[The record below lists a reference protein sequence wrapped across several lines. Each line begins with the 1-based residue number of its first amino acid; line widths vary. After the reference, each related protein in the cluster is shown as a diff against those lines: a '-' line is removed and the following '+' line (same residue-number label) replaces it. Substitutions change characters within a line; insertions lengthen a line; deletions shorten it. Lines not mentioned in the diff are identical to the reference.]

1 MERQTLQ
8 AIIAFLQQYGLL
20 HGLLAGLVA
29 LIRGAY
35 EKDGLGKAIF
45 DAALCVVIASFV
57 WAMPGFEKLAEESPN
72 VGVIASIVIG
82 IIGANLIIT
91 TVRDCFTAAIKQLNP
106 LNWFRKK

>member
-35 EKDGLGKAIF
+35 EKDVLERLF
-45 DAALCVVIASFV
+45 LMLPCV
-57 WAMPGFEKLAEESPN
+57 L
-72 VGVIASIVIG
+72 
-82 IIGANLIIT
+82 
-91 TVRDCFTAAIKQLNP
+91 
-106 LNWFRKK
+106 